1 MLGLAKGTVGVV
13 SYDEAWPAEFAA
25 EAVRIW
31 PLLAPFARDIQHIG
45 STAVPGL
52 AAKPILDIAVAVTSA
67 EAVAACT
74 SALVALGYTDR
85 GQTDE
90 QGHYYFV
97 RDNPRTHQ
105 VHVSQVPN
113 SGWDTRLLFRDRLR
127 SDPALAA
134 EYATLKQRLA
144 SEFKSDRLGYCD
156 AKTAFV
162 RAASQS

>member
-1 MLGLAKGTVGVV
+1 MLGLEKGALHIVP
-13 SYDEAWPAEFAA
+13 YDEAWPAEFAA
-25 EAVRIW
+25 EVVRIW

-67 EAVAACT
+67 GAVAACT
-74 SALVALGYTDR
+74 PALVALGYTDR

-113 SGWDTRLLFRDRLR
+113 LGWDARLLFRDRLR

-134 EYATLKQRLA
+134 EYAALKQRLA
-144 SEFKSDRLGYCD
+144 AEFKSDKLAYCD

-162 RAASQS
+162 RAASLP